1 MKKYIYANIKL
12 PIEITKNGPINPMTE
27 YIQIDFSNCDELP
40 PKQDTDTNQLFF
52 KNNFNSLFNDNFD
65 DDNYDDD
72 NCDYDGHN
80 DNDSPNDICD
90 DNSPNDNQIALF
102 IKPDE
107 FIKKRQ
113 LKQILTTTFK
123 NLNYKKQSPSR
134 YTLKKR

>member
-52 KNNFNSLFNDNFD
+52 KNNFNSLFNCHYDNDGHDDGHDDGD
-65 DDNYDDD
+65 DDGHVVNGHDD
-72 NCDYDGHN
+72 G
-80 DNDSPNDICD
+80 
-90 DNSPNDNQIALF
+90 QITLF
-102 IKPDE
+102 IKPEE
-107 FIKKRQ
+107 FVKKRQ
-113 LKQILTTTFK
+113 LQQLLTTTFK
-123 NLNYKKQSPSR
+123 NINYKKQSPTR